1 MTLKTRI
8 NLIAVVVTLMVA
20 ATLITTG
27 ELSLREMQRQ
37 LDQSRISSAAT
48 LWKKNTAVELEHMR
62 NASKT
67 LTRDRDTL
75 KALKR
80 FDREEVVDSGDS
92 SYNLLST
99 QGILDELTLLDK
111 NGQILY
117 SSREN
122 AAPPTADSLAS
133 HALAEQKPQQG
144 IERAPDGTPMASVA
158 FPLYYRGKLVGV
170 ALYEKTLQAAI
181 EDFKAN
187 NSAEAAITDL
197 NGRTILSTAPDLITA
212 LHPPHENSTTT
223 ETHLLRLEDKTY
235 SVVILPITDHHGKP
249 VASLVSISDVTESRN
264 HIESIR
270 LISLSVA
277 VLVLLASI
285 IGLSIY
291 LKNAFMPI
299 GKVIEIVN
307 HVASGNLVDAP
318 RTCQKKDETGELAR
332 AVAQMHQMLSKIV
345 TDVRASASAISN
357 ASSEM
362 AENNTALAQ
371 RTETQ
376 AANLEKT
383 SSSMEQITATGRLNA
398 ENAALAASRADEAMQ
413 NAETG
418 AKRLSET
425 IDAVKEIEKS
435 SMEIADIVNL
445 IDEIAFQTNLL
456 ALNASV
462 EAARAGE
469 QGKGFSVVATE
480 VRNLAERS
488 ANAAHEVKALID
500 ASIEKVD
507 QGAQLVTQSGKSLED
522 IVTSVGDVTTLIREI
537 ANASQDQAS
546 GIEHINRA
554 LNEIDSAVQ
563 QNTALVQET
572 AVSSEVMLEQA
583 RQLSK
588 LMEFFK
594 LDSADDATS
603 TPRKDNVTPSPQW
616 VEPSQ
621 QVSRGFPQ
629 RPAATPQP
637 DPVVAT
643 VENATYQKT
652 GTDDDWDAF

>member
-8 NLIAVVVTLMVA
+8 NLIAVLVTVMVA

-27 ELSLREMQRQ
+27 ELSFHEIQRQ
-37 LDQSRISSAAT
+37 LDQSRISGAAT
-48 LWKKNTAVELEHMR
+48 LWKKNTAVELEHMQ

-75 KALKR
+75 KALKML
-80 FDREEVVDSGDS
+80 DRETVIDSGDS

-99 QGILDELTLLDK
+99 QGTLDELTLLDQ

-122 AAPPTADSLAS
+122 AVPPAADSLVF
-133 HALAEQKPQQG
+133 HALTEQKPQQG
-144 IERAPDGTPMASVA
+144 IELAPDGKPMASVS
-158 FPLYYRGKLVGV
+158 FPLYYRGKLVGA

-181 EDFKAN
+181 EDFKDN
-187 NSAEAAITDL
+187 NNAEAAITDL
-197 NGRTILSTAPDLITA
+197 DGRTVFSTDPDLIRA
-212 LHPPHENSTTT
+212 LHPPHENPTST
-223 ETHLLRLEDKTY
+223 ETHLLPLEDKTY
-235 SVVILPITDHHGKP
+235 SVVMVPITDHHGKP
-249 VASLVSISDVTESRN
+249 VASLVSISDVTKSRN

-270 LISLSVA
+270 LISLSA
-277 VLVLLASI
+277 TALVLLASI

-291 LKNAFMPI
+291 LKNAFRPI

-318 RTCQKKDETGELAR
+318 RACQKKDETGELAR

-345 TDVRASASAISN
+345 TDVRASARAISN

-488 ANAAHEVKALID
+488 ANAAHEVKTLID
-500 ASIEKVD
+500 ASIEKVN
-507 QGAQLVTQSGKSLED
+507 QGGVL
-522 IVTSVGDVTTLIREI
+522 
-537 ANASQDQAS
+537 
-546 GIEHINRA
+546 
-554 LNEIDSAVQ
+554 
-563 QNTALVQET
+563 
-572 AVSSEVMLEQA
+572 
-583 RQLSK
+583 
-588 LMEFFK
+588 
-594 LDSADDATS
+594 
-603 TPRKDNVTPSPQW
+603 P
-616 VEPSQ
+616 
-621 QVSRGFPQ
+621 
-629 RPAATPQP
+629 
-637 DPVVAT
+637 
-643 VENATYQKT
+643 
-652 GTDDDWDAF
+652 